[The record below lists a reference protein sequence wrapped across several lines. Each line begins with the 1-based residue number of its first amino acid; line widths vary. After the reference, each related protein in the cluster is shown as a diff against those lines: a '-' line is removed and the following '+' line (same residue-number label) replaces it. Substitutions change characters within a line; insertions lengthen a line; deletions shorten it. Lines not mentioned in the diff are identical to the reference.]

1 MIHSDSII
9 DIIFDTFLFMKH
21 NNYHTILIDF
31 NNQTSNSIN
40 NYFNRLFNDNHFN
53 NLLLLHKNNQ
63 FILFY
68 DNLYIHLYF
77 QEYIS
82 SVIELQIDLFL
93 NLNQAISFFNHF

>member
-21 NNYHTILIDF
+21 NNYHTQLIEF
-31 NNQTSNSIN
+31 NNQTYNSIN
-40 NYFNRLFNDNHFN
+40 NYFNRLFSDNHFN

-63 FILFY
+63 FVFFY

-82 SVIELQIDLFL
+82 SIVELQIDLFH